1 MSGEISPTGKPT
13 GPGSTP
19 ELRASHTDRDR
30 AVDVLRIAAGDGLL
44 TAEELD
50 ERLEAALSA
59 RTRTELAVLTA
70 DLPAAPSAPGATGVE
85 AKDVVRIEQVHSGA
99 VERKGRWVV
108 PRRLELAV
116 TYCDVTLD
124 FSGAVI
130 THDTLRIDVG
140 MTGKTL
146 TLVTGPGVVVDTD
159 GLQLVHSR
167 VKYLRTPPDHD
178 PGAPVTL
185 RVELVGQKAHGR
197 VVVRPP
203 RRTFGQWLLRR
214 SATRSA

>member
-1 MSGEISPTGKPT
+1 MSGEISPMGQPS
-13 GPGSTP
+13 GPGSPP
-19 ELRASHTDRDR
+19 ELRASHADRDR
-30 AVDVLRIAAGDGLL
+30 VVDVLRIAAGDGLL
-44 TAEELD
+44 AADELD
-50 ERLEAALSA
+50 ERLEAALTA
-59 RTRTELAVLTA
+59 RTLSELTALTA
-70 DLPAAPSAPGATGVE
+70 DLPPAPSAPGAAGADV
-85 AKDVVRIEQVHSGA
+85 KDVVRIEQVHSGA
-99 VERKGRWVV
+99 VERTGRWVV

-124 FSGAVI
+124 FTGAVI
-130 THDTLRIDVG
+130 THDTLRIDVD

-146 TLVTGPGVVVDTD
+146 TLVTGPGIVIDTD

-167 VKYLRTPPDHD
+167 VKFARTPTDPD
-178 PGAPVTL
+178 APVAL

-214 SATRSA
+214 PAALSA

>member
-1 MSGEISPTGKPT
+1 MSGEISPTGKRS
-13 GPGSTP
+13 GPSSSP
-19 ELRASHTDRDR
+19 ELRASHADRDR
-30 AVDVLRIAAGDGLL
+30 VVDVLRIAAGDGLL
-44 TAEELD
+44 TADELD

-59 RTRTELAVLTA
+59 RTLSELTALTA
-70 DLPAAPSAPGATGVE
+70 DLPPVGATGAEV
-85 AKDVVRIEQVHSGA
+85 KDVVRIEQVHSGA
-99 VERKGRWVV
+99 VQRVGRWVV

-116 TYCDVTLD
+116 TYCEVTLD
-124 FSGAVI
+124 FTDAVI

-146 TLVTGPGVVVDTD
+146 TLVTRPGIVVDTD

-167 VKYLRTPPDHD
+167 VKHHRTPTNPDT
-178 PGAPVTL
+178 PVTL

-214 SATRSA
+214 PTSPSVSA